1 MSCRTVTVLGVLA
14 LLCGFCT
21 AQAASDRAT
30 NSAGAA
36 TKSVAT
42 PGVATPGAPT
52 PNILF
57 IILDD
62 VGIDQMRIFGYGG
75 LRLNSAPPT
84 PNIDVVARNGVRF
97 RNMWSMPEC
106 SPSRV
111 MFFEG
116 RYPLRTNIYSAILS
130 TDVANS
136 QLSPYEVTTP
146 NLLKTV
152 GYTSG
157 LFGKFHLGGPTLNP
171 YEYATPHTAGF
182 DYFDG
187 FLEGAPY
194 PLDTSIGGQFY
205 DGKYTCGFV
214 PDAADGGA
222 DTGACQFADQSCVVI
237 SKDQQHPTP
246 GRSCLEQGGLFVPDA
261 QCNMP
266 LPVPLKFEIENGYY
280 VWHRVINQPDGTVVR
295 YPLTDPT
302 ARHYVSNTTIQSAV
316 DWINTNNSQHQPW
329 MATVSFANIHTPYQ
343 QPPNSLLPHS
353 EIEGS
358 GLSCANLDNEMDLRI
373 ISNQML
379 EAADTHIGQ
388 LLVQTG
394 LASYNSDGS
403 LNYHPEQTNTMV
415 VIIGDNGTYAIS
427 VKAPFDPNLS
437 KGTVYQ
443 TGVWVPLIIAG
454 PLVASP
460 NREVTSMVNVADLF
474 QLWGEFAGIDVHQAD
489 PHIID
494 SMPLLPYLTN
504 PQQGDIRQVNF
515 TETGSNIHL
524 NNQAPPPCVV
534 TASSPPTCVQIFPQK
549 KLCEYEGGVWYGPG
563 APTQYPDCCAVR
575 AAMLPDY
582 PNGITLLPDKAYATR
597 NNDYKLIRLESPN
610 CAGDPMHPDT
620 TFNEFYRINER
631 PIVPRIDFP
640 QLALC
645 ADPSLSATHA
655 CPNGLTPDQLN
666 NYNALTTSM
675 NNILASQPDC
685 PGDGNEDLLVN
696 DTDLSNWQFF
706 STFNGGGSSWY
717 DFNFDGHTDTTD
729 EMLIEM
735 HLGTD
740 CAQRRARIAAQRKP

>member
-1 MSCRTVTVLGVLA
+1 MSRRTMPALAVLVA
-14 LLCGFCT
+14 LCSFCA
-21 AQAASDRAT
+21 AQSANEKSAASPSRLA
-30 NSAGAA
+30 
-36 TKSVAT
+36 KSVRSS
-42 PGVATPGAPT
+42 GGT

-75 LRLNSAPPT
+75 LRPNSAPVT
-84 PNIDVVARNGVRF
+84 PNIDVIARAGVRF
-97 RNMWSMPEC
+97 RNTWSMPEC

-146 NLLKTV
+146 NLLRTV

-171 YEYATPHTAGF
+171 YQYGTPHAAGF

-194 PLDTSIGGQFY
+194 PLDTTIGGQFRSGAQY
-205 DGKYTCGFV
+205 SCGFI
-214 PDAADGGA
+214 PAASDGGA
-222 DTGACQFADQSCVVI
+222 DTGACRFADGSCMVI
-237 SKDQQHPTP
+237 TRDQQHPTP
-246 GRSCLEQGGLFVPDA
+246 GRSCLEQGGLFVPNK

-266 LPVPLKFEIENGYY
+266 PPLALNFGLENGYY
-280 VWHRVINQPDGTVVR
+280 VWHRVINQPDGTVIR

-316 DWINTNNSQHQPW
+316 DWINTQNSQHQPW

-343 QPPNSLLPHS
+343 QPPNSLLPHT

-358 GLSCANLDNEMDLRI
+358 GLSCANQNNEADLRI

-379 EAADTHIGQ
+379 EAADTHVGQ

-394 LASYNSDGS
+394 LATYNPDGS

-415 VIIGDNGTYAIS
+415 VIIGDNGTYAVS
-427 VKAPFDPNLS
+427 VKLPFDPNLS

-443 TGVWVPLIIAG
+443 TGVWVPLIAAG
-454 PLVASP
+454 PLVAAP

-474 QLWGEFAGIDVHQAD
+474 QLWGEFVGIDVHQAD
-489 PHIID
+489 SHIID
-494 SMPLLPYLTN
+494 SMSLLPYLTN

-524 NNQAPPPCVV
+524 NNQAPAPCVIDA
-534 TASSPPTCVQIFPQK
+534 TMPPTCVQIFPQK
-549 KLCEYEGGVWYGPG
+549 KLCEYEGGTWYGQG
-563 APTQYPDCCAVR
+563 GTRQFNTCCEVAASGIYPQ
-575 AAMLPDY
+575 LS
-582 PNGITLLPDKAYATR
+582 LLPDAEFATR
-597 NNDYKLIRLESPN
+597 NNNYKLVRLKSPN
-610 CAGDPMHPDT
+610 CANNPNNPDT
-620 TFNEFYRINER
+620 TFNEFYSIDER
-631 PIVPRIDFP
+631 PVLPRIDFP

-645 ADPSLSATHA
+645 ADDGPSVGHA
-655 CPNGLTPDQLN
+655 CPNGLTQDQLN

-675 NNILASQPDC
+675 NNILASQPAC

-696 DTDLSNWQFF
+696 DTDLTNWQFF

-717 DFNFDGHTDTTD
+717 DFNFDGLTDDQD
-729 EMLIEM
+729 EAVIEKY
-735 HLGTD
+735 LGTN
-740 CAQRRARIAAQRKP
+740 CKPPRRHITSNPRQ